1 MIYKSDTNGSG
12 KTRNGF
18 MAFGFFV
25 LSVVV
30 LFLPDPTQD
39 QAASLLRGSALR
51 PFVLAQEALVRRSIH
66 AEATEDL
73 QRQLDSLEAV
83 IANSSTLSE
92 ENGRLR
98 GLLGLSDRNQA
109 QYVAAGVSR
118 AGIPGSESMFTLD
131 VGTSSGVRRNSPVM
145 MGNGL
150 LGVVREAQFNRA
162 TAIDWTHPQFWAS
175 AMTVDGTVY
184 GQVLASRGRFR
195 EADRLLLDGI
205 PFYQELEPGALIVT
219 SGLGSVYPRGIPIG
233 VVIEEAEA
241 REGWLRSYWLRPFVS
256 PGESTHALVLVSR
269 EGGFGD
275 TVPGLEVGP
284 FAPDRASAVGE
295 PAEARSSPGA
305 RTQQ

>member
-1 MIYKSDTNGSG
+1 
-12 KTRNGF
+12 

-39 QAASLLRGSALR
+39 EVASLLRGSALR
-51 PFVLAQEALVRRSIH
+51 PFVLSQEALVRRSIH
-66 AEATEDL
+66 AEETESL

-98 GLLGLSDRNQA
+98 SLLGLSERNQA

-118 AGIPGSESMFTLD
+118 AGIPGSESMFMLD
-131 VGTSSGVRRNSPVM
+131 VGTSSGVRRNSPVR

-150 LGVVREAQFNRA
+150 LGVVREVQFNRA

-175 AMTVDGTVY
+175 AMRVDGTVY

-256 PGESTHALVLVSR
+256 PGESTHALVLVSH

-275 TVPGLEVGP
+275 TDPGSGVGP
-284 FAPDRASAVGE
+284 FATDRASALGE
-295 PAEARSSPGA
+295 PAEARPSTGA